1 MQELSIKVSAQFIAL
16 MKMRKLSP
24 LHIIPLAGEQYKHHF
39 VVFNIDSANN
49 IVTGKVGS
57 ADDGDIQ
64 GQVSI
69 SLDGE
74 FTEIGTVLS

>member
-1 MQELSIKVSAQFIAL
+1 MQELSIKVSIKFIER

-24 LHIIPLAGEQYKHHF
+24 LHIIPLIGEQYKHHF
-39 VVFNIDSANN
+39 VVFNIDQTKN
-49 IVTGKVGS
+49 ILSGKVGS
-57 ADDGDIQ
+57 ADGDIQ

-74 FTEIGTVLS
+74 FTEIGTILS